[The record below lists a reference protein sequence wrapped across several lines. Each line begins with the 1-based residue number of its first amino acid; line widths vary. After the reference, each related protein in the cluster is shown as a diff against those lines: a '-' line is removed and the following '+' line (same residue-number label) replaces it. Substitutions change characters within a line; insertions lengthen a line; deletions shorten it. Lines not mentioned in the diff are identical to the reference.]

1 MVGDLRIEVGSF
13 MLANLKILFFE
24 KLARLSNK
32 FLSPLFIFVVGLRK
46 PPVSHRAIW
55 IMRQN
60 RPERSLCLVVIKS
73 MKLAQSLI
81 KVSLPF
87 IPA

>member
-13 MLANLKILFFE
+13 MLADLKMLFFE
-24 KLARLSNK
+24 KLVRLSNE
-32 FLSPLFIFVVGLRK
+32 FFSPFFIFVVGLRK
-46 PPVSHRAIW
+46 PPVSHRTIW

-60 RPERSLCLVVIKS
+60 RPERSLCLVIPKS
-73 MKLAQSLI
+73 MKLPQSLI
-81 KVSLPF
+81 KVGLPF